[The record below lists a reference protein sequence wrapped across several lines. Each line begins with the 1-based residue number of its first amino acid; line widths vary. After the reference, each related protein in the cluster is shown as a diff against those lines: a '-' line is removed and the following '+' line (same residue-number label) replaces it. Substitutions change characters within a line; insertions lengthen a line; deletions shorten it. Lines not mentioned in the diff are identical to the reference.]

1 VFGIVSS
8 RQSNPYSLPSTLY
21 SLFYFLDMSDFLLEV
36 GTEDLPAGFI
46 SDAIRQWE
54 EMIPDS
60 LAAEAL
66 TSAVKIYATPRR
78 LSAIITNLPDRQ
90 IDRVEEIKGPPA
102 AAAYKD
108 GAPTPAAIGF
118 AKKQG
123 VDVASLELRPTDKG
137 EFIFITKTI
146 AGRDTREILTEL
158 IPQWIF
164 KLEGKR
170 LMRWANGELKFP
182 RPIRWLVALWNR
194 DILPIEIVNG
204 GDVVKSDRISQT
216 HRVLHPAPVSVGS
229 AAEYLKTL
237 ADGFVNADQNQR
249 QADIQQQIQAAATKM
264 GGVAEVYPD
273 LLAEVINLVEYP
285 TAVVGKFDDEFLALP
300 TEVITTVM
308 VTHQRYFPI
317 FTDATKQQLLPNFIT
332 ISNGDPAK
340 SEIIAA
346 GNGRVV
352 RARLADGQYFYNADL
367 AQQLADYLPKLE
379 TVTFQADLGSVK
391 LKVDRIVTNANSI
404 ATQLNLNPTQCQNIS
419 RAALLCKADLVTQMV
434 GEFPELQGIM
444 GSKYAIAN
452 GESTEVATAIVEHY
466 LPRNAEDSLP
476 QTITGQ
482 IVGIADRLDTLVC
495 IFGLGMLPTGS
506 SDPFALRRAANAIVN
521 IAWNANLGINLEQLI
536 AKVVTEFQ
544 QIRTQINPAELTQQ
558 LQDFFIQRLRN
569 LLQEDKHIDYDLVN
583 AVLGEND
590 REYTQRALTDLLDTR
605 DRAVFLQQ
613 IRDNGTLENIYATV
627 NRSSKLAAQGNLDT
641 QQLAPTQ
648 VVQTSLFQ
656 KSSEQAVYDGLIA
669 MGPQTKAAQAS
680 RNYQQLIDALALLT
694 PSIGN
699 LFDGENS
706 VMVMDDNPA
715 IKTNRL
721 NLLGLVRNHA
731 RVLADFG
738 SIVK

>member
-1 VFGIVSS
+1 
-8 RQSNPYSLPSTLY
+8 
-21 SLFYFLDMSDFLLEV
+21 MSDFLLEV
-36 GTEDLPAGFI
+36 GTEDLPAGFV

-54 EMIPDS
+54 KMIPAS
-60 LAAEAL
+60 LAAEVL
-66 TSAVKIYATPRR
+66 TNDRIQIYGTPRR
-78 LSAIITNLPDRQ
+78 LSVIVTNLPDRQ

-102 AAAYKD
+102 ATAYKD
-108 GAPTPAAIGF
+108 GQPTPAAMGF

-123 VDVASLELRPTDKG
+123 VDISSLELRPTDKG

-146 AGRDTREILTEL
+146 SGRDTREILTEL

-182 RPIRWLVALWNR
+182 RPIRWLVTLWNN

-204 GDVVKSDRISQT
+204 EDVVKSDRVSST
-216 HRVLHPAPVSVGS
+216 HRVLHPAPVSVVS
-229 AAEYLKTL
+229 AAQYLKTL
-237 ADGFVNADQNQR
+237 ADGYVNVDQNQR
-249 QADIQQQIQAAATKM
+249 KVDIQQQIQAVATKLD
-264 GGVAEVYPD
+264 GIAEIYPD
-273 LLAEVINLVEYP
+273 LLAEVVNLVEYP
-285 TAVVGKFDDEFLALP
+285 TAIVGKFDEEFLQLP
-300 TEVITTVM
+300 SEVITTVM

-317 FTDATKQQLLPNFIT
+317 FKDETKQELLPNFIT

-340 SEIIAA
+340 SDLIAA

-352 RARLADGQYFYNADL
+352 RARLADGQYFYNTDL
-367 AQQLADYLPKLE
+367 SQPLIDYLPKLD
-379 TVTFQADLGSVK
+379 TVTFQADLGSVR
-391 LKVDRIVTNANSI
+391 LKVDRIVKNANSI
-404 ATQLNLNPTQCQNIS
+404 GSQLSLSPEQCQHID

-452 GESTEVATAIVEHY
+452 GESTVVATAIFEHY
-466 LPRNAEDSLP
+466 LPRNTEDSLP
-476 QTITGQ
+476 QTLTGQ
-482 IVGIADRLDTLVC
+482 IIGIADRLDTLVC

-521 IAWNANLGINLEQLI
+521 IVWNANLGINLEQLI
-536 AKVVTEFQ
+536 DRIVTEFQ
-544 QIRTQINPAELTQQ
+544 QIRTQVNPAELTQQ

-569 LLQEDKHIDYDLVN
+569 LLQEDRHIDYDLVN

-590 REYTQRALTDLLDTR
+590 PEYTQRALTDLLDTR
-605 DRAVFLQQ
+605 DRAIFLQQ
-613 IRDNGTLENIYATV
+613 IRDNGTLAQIYPTV

-648 VVQTSLFQ
+648 VIQTSLFQ
-656 KSSEQAVYDGLIA
+656 KSSEQAVYDSLIA
-669 MGPQTKAAQAS
+669 LEPQTKAAQAS
-680 RNYQQLIDALALLT
+680 RNYQQLIDALAQLT
-694 PSIGN
+694 LAISSF
-699 LFDGENS
+699 FDGEDS
-706 VMVMDDNPA
+706 VLVMDSNLE

>member
-1 VFGIVSS
+1 
-8 RQSNPYSLPSTLY
+8 
-21 SLFYFLDMSDFLLEV
+21 MSDFLLEV

-46 SDAIRQWE
+46 GDALRQWE
-54 EMIPDS
+54 KMIPVS

-66 TSAVKIYATPRR
+66 TNDRIQIYGTPRR
-78 LSAIITNLPDRQ
+78 LSLIISNLPDRQ
-90 IDRVEEIKGPPA
+90 LDRVEEIKGPPA

-108 GAPTPAAIGF
+108 GQPTPAAVGF

-123 VDVASLELRPTDKG
+123 VDVSSLELRPTDKG

-170 LMRWANGELKFP
+170 LMRWADGDLKFP
-182 RPIRWLVALWNR
+182 RPIRWLVTLWNEN
-194 DILPIEIVNG
+194 ILPIEITNG
-204 GDVVKSDRISQT
+204 EDIVKSDRISQT
-216 HRVLHPAPVSVGS
+216 HRVLHPAPVSVVS
-229 AAEYLKTL
+229 AAGYLKTL
-237 ADGFVNADQNQR
+237 ADGFVNVDQNQR
-249 QADIQQQIQAAATKM
+249 KTDIEQQIQAAATKM

-273 LLAEVINLVEYP
+273 LLAEVIQLVEYP

-300 TEVITTVM
+300 PEVITTVM

-317 FTDATKQQLLPNFIT
+317 FTDATKQKLLPHFIT

-367 AQQLADYLPKLE
+367 AQPLADYIPKLE

-404 ATQLNLNPTQCQNIS
+404 ASQLNLNPTDCQNIA

-452 GESTEVATAIVEHY
+452 GESIKVATAIVEHY

-536 AKVVTEFQ
+536 TKIVTEFQ
-544 QIRTQINPAELTQQ
+544 PLGSPSKTGNPSEATPQIRTQINPTELTQQ

-569 LLQEDKHIDYDLVN
+569 LLQEDNQIDYDLVN

-613 IRDNGTLENIYATV
+613 IRNNGTLENIYPTV
-627 NRSSKLAAQGNLDT
+627 NRSSKLAAQGNLNT

-648 VVQTSLFQ
+648 VIQTNLFQ

-669 MGPQTKAAQAS
+669 LGPETKAAQSS

-694 PSIGN
+694 PAIGN
-699 LFDGENS
+699 LFDGEDS

>member
-1 VFGIVSS
+1 
-8 RQSNPYSLPSTLY
+8 
-21 SLFYFLDMSDFLLEV
+21 MSDFLLEV

-54 EMIPDS
+54 QMIPAS

-66 TSAVKIYATPRR
+66 TSEVKIYATPRR

-90 IDRVEEIKGPPA
+90 VDRVEEIKGPPA

-123 VDVASLELRPTDKG
+123 VDVATLELRPTDKG

-182 RPIRWLVALWNR
+182 RPIRWLVALWNQ
-194 DILPIEIVNG
+194 DILPIEIVNAE
-204 GDVVKSDRISQT
+204 DIVKSDRISQT
-216 HRVLHPAPVSVGS
+216 HRVLHPAPVSVVS
-229 AAEYLKTL
+229 ASQYLKTL
-237 ADGFVNADQNQR
+237 ADGFVNVDQNQR
-249 QADIQQQIQAAATKM
+249 KADIQQQIQSAATKM
-264 GGVAEVYPD
+264 GGVTEIYPD
-273 LLAEVINLVEYP
+273 LLAEVVNLVEYP
-285 TAVVGKFDDEFLALP
+285 TAVIGKFDDEFLALP
-300 TEVITTVM
+300 PEVITTVM

-317 FTDATKQQLLPNFIT
+317 FTDASKQQLLPNFIT

-367 AQQLADYLPKLE
+367 AQPLSDYLPKLE

-404 ATQLNLNPTQCQNIS
+404 ASQLNLNPEQSQNIA

-452 GESTEVATAIVEHY
+452 GESTAVATAIVEHY

-521 IAWNANLGINLEQLI
+521 IAWNSNLGINLEQLI
-536 AKVVTEFQ
+536 AKIVTEFQ
-544 QIRTQINPAELTQQ
+544 QIRPQINPAELTQQ

-569 LLQEDKHIDYDLVN
+569 LLQEDKQIDYDLVN

-590 REYTQRALTDLLDTR
+590 PEYNQRALTDLLDTR

-648 VVQTSLFQ
+648 VVQTSLFA

-669 MGPQTKAAQAS
+669 LEPQTKTAQAE
-680 RNYQQLIDALALLT
+680 RNYQQLIDALAQLT
-694 PSIGN
+694 PAISSF
-699 LFDGENS
+699 FDGEDS
-706 VMVMDDNPA
+706 VLVMDSNPA

>member
-1 VFGIVSS
+1 
-8 RQSNPYSLPSTLY
+8 
-21 SLFYFLDMSDFLLEV
+21 MSDFLLEV
-36 GTEDLPAGFI
+36 GTEDLPAGFV

-54 EMIPDS
+54 KMIPAS
-60 LAAEAL
+60 LTAEAL
-66 TSAVKIYATPRR
+66 TNDRVQIYGTPRR
-78 LSAIITNLPDRQ
+78 LSVIVTNLPDRQ

-108 GAPTPAAIGF
+108 GQPTPAAMGF

-123 VDVASLELRPTDKG
+123 VDISSLELRPTDKG

-158 IPQWIF
+158 IPPWIF

-170 LMRWANGELKFP
+170 LMRWANGDLKFP
-182 RPIRWLVALWNR
+182 RPIRWLVTLWNN

-204 GDVVKSDRISQT
+204 EDVVKSDRVSYT
-216 HRVLHPAPVSVGS
+216 HRVLHPEPVSVVS
-229 AAEYLKTL
+229 AAQYLKTL
-237 ADGFVNADQNQR
+237 ADGYVNVDQNQR
-249 QADIQQQIQAAATKM
+249 KVDIQQQIQAVATKM
-264 GGVAEVYPD
+264 DGIAEIYPD
-273 LLAEVINLVEYP
+273 LLAEVVNLVEYP
-285 TAVVGKFDDEFLALP
+285 TAIVGKFDGEFLQLP
-300 TEVITTVM
+300 PEVITTVM

-317 FTDATKQQLLPNFIT
+317 FKDETKQELLPNFIT

-340 SEIIAA
+340 SDIIAA

-367 AQQLADYLPKLE
+367 SQLLVDYLPKLD
-379 TVTFQADLGSVK
+379 TVTFQADLGSVR
-391 LKVDRIVTNANSI
+391 LKIDRIVRNASSI
-404 ATQLNLNPTQCQNIS
+404 GSQLNLSPEQCQHID

-452 GESTEVATAIVEHY
+452 GESTEVATAIFEHY

-476 QTITGQ
+476 QILTGQ

-521 IAWNANLGINLEQLI
+521 IVWNANLGINLEQLI
-536 AKVVTEFQ
+536 DRIVTEFQ
-544 QIRTQINPAELTQQ
+544 QICTQVNPAELTQQ

-569 LLQEDKHIDYDLVN
+569 LLQEDRNIDYDLVN

-590 REYTQRALTDLLDTR
+590 PEYTQRALTDLLDTR

-613 IRDNGTLENIYATV
+613 IRDNGTLAHIYPTV

-669 MGPQTKAAQAS
+669 LEPQTKAAQTS
-680 RNYQQLIDALALLT
+680 RNYQQLIDALAQLT
-694 PSIGN
+694 PAISSF
-699 LFDGENS
+699 FDGEDS
-706 VMVMDDNPA
+706 VLVMDSNPE
-715 IKTNRL
+715 IKANRL

>member
-1 VFGIVSS
+1 
-8 RQSNPYSLPSTLY
+8 
-21 SLFYFLDMSDFLLEV
+21 MSDFLLEV

-54 EMIPDS
+54 QMIPAS

-90 IDRVEEIKGPPA
+90 VDRVEEIKGPPA

-108 GAPTPAAIGF
+108 GQPTPAAIGF

-123 VDVASLELRPTDKG
+123 VDVSSLELRPTDKG

-182 RPIRWLVALWNR
+182 RPIRWLVALWNE
-194 DILPIEIVNG
+194 DILPIEIVNAE
-204 GDVVKSDRISQT
+204 DIVKSDRISQT
-216 HRVLHPAPVSVGS
+216 HRILHPAPVSVGS
-229 AAEYLKTL
+229 AAQYLKTL
-237 ADGFVNADQNQR
+237 ADGFVNVDQNQR
-249 QADIQQQIQAAATKM
+249 KADIQQQIQAAATKM

-273 LLAEVINLVEYP
+273 LLAEVVNLVEYP
-285 TAVVGKFDDEFLALP
+285 TAVIGKFDDEFLQLP

-317 FTDATKQQLLPNFIT
+317 FTDASKQKLLPHFIT

-367 AQQLADYLPKLE
+367 AQPLADYLPKLE

-404 ATQLNLNPTQCQNIS
+404 AAQLNLNPEQSQNIA

-476 QTITGQ
+476 QTLTGQ

-506 SDPFALRRAANAIVN
+506 SDPFALRRAANAIIN
-521 IAWNANLGINLEQLI
+521 IAWNANLGINIEQLI
-536 AKVVTEFQ
+536 AKIVTEFQ
-544 QIRTQINPAELTQQ
+544 QIRPQINPAELTQQ

-569 LLQEDKHIDYDLVN
+569 LLQEDRHIDYDLVN

-590 REYTQRALTDLLDTR
+590 PEYTQRALTDLLDTR

-648 VVQTSLFQ
+648 VIQTTLFQ

-669 MGPQTKAAQAS
+669 LEPQTKAAQAS

-694 PSIGN
+694 PAIGN

>member
-1 VFGIVSS
+1 MA
-8 RQSNPYSLPSTLY
+8 N
-21 SLFYFLDMSDFLLEV
+21 FLLEV
-36 GTEDLPAGFI
+36 GTEDLPAGFV
-46 SDAIRQWE
+46 SDAIRQWKA
-54 EMIPDS
+54 MIPAS
-60 LAAEAL
+60 LAAEVL
-66 TSAVKIYATPRR
+66 THDGVEVYATPRR
-78 LSAIITNLPDRQ
+78 LAVVITNLPERQ
-90 IDRVEEIKGPPA
+90 IDREEEIKGPPA

-108 GAPTPAAIGF
+108 GQPTPAALGF

-123 VDVASLELRPTDKG
+123 VDVASLALRPTDKG
-137 EFIFITKTI
+137 EFIFINKTI
-146 AGRDTREILTEL
+146 AGRDTKAILTEL

-170 LMRWANGELKFP
+170 LMRWANGDLKFP
-182 RPIRWLVALWNR
+182 RPIRWTIALW
-194 DILPIEIVNG
+194 DDQILPFEIINDG
-204 GDVVKSDRISQT
+204 EVVKSDRLSRT
-216 HRVLHPAPVSVGS
+216 HRVLHPAPVSVSS

-237 ADGFVNADQNQR
+237 ASGFVNVDQDHR
-249 QADIQQQIQAAATKM
+249 KADIQQQIQAAASQM
-264 GGVAEVYPD
+264 GGVTEIYPD
-273 LLAEVINLVEYP
+273 LLDEVTYLVEYP
-285 TAVVGKFDDEFLALP
+285 TAIVCKFDEEFLNLP

-317 FTDATKQQLLPNFIT
+317 FKDDRKQELLPHFIT

-340 SEIIAA
+340 AAIIAA
-346 GNGRVV
+346 GNARVV
-352 RARLADGQYFYNADL
+352 RARLADGQYFYQADL
-367 AQQLADYLPKLE
+367 VKPLVDYLPRLE
-379 TVTFQADLGSVK
+379 MVTFQADLGSVK

-404 ATQLNLNPTQCQNIS
+404 ASQLNLSSIESTHVA

-466 LPRNAEDSLP
+466 LPRNAEDNLP
-476 QTITGQ
+476 QTLTGQ

-536 AKVVTEFQ
+536 VKIVTEFQ
-544 QIRTQINPAELTQQ
+544 LIRPQINPVELTQQ

-569 LLQEDKHIDYDLVN
+569 LLQEDRHIDYDLVN
-583 AVLGEND
+583 AILGEND
-590 REYTQRALTDLLDTR
+590 PEYTQRALTDLLDTR

-669 MGPQTKAAQAS
+669 LEPQTKAAQAS

-694 PSIGN
+694 PAIGN
-699 LFDGENS
+699 LFDGEDS

>member
-1 VFGIVSS
+1 
-8 RQSNPYSLPSTLY
+8 
-21 SLFYFLDMSDFLLEV
+21 MSDFLLEV
-36 GTEDLPAGFI
+36 GTEDLPAGFV

-54 EMIPDS
+54 KMIPAS

-66 TSAVKIYATPRR
+66 TNDRVQIYGTPRR
-78 LSAIITNLPDRQ
+78 LSVIVTNLPDRQ

-108 GAPTPAAIGF
+108 GQPTPAAMGF

-123 VDVASLELRPTDKG
+123 VDISSLELRPTDKG

-182 RPIRWLVALWNR
+182 RPIRWLVTLWND

-204 GDVVKSDRISQT
+204 EDVVKSDRVSYT
-216 HRVLHPAPVSVGS
+216 HRVLHPEPVSVVS
-229 AAEYLKTL
+229 AAQYLKTL
-237 ADGFVNADQNQR
+237 ADGYVNVDQNQR
-249 QADIQQQIQAAATKM
+249 KVDIQQQIQAVAMKM
-264 GGVAEVYPD
+264 GGIAEIYPD
-273 LLAEVINLVEYP
+273 LLAEVVNLVEYP
-285 TAVVGKFDDEFLALP
+285 TAIVGKFDEEFLQLP
-300 TEVITTVM
+300 PEVITTVM

-317 FTDATKQQLLPNFIT
+317 FKDETKQELLPNFIT

-340 SEIIAA
+340 SDIIAA

-367 AQQLADYLPKLE
+367 SQLLVDYLPKLD
-379 TVTFQADLGSVK
+379 TVTFQADLGSVR
-391 LKVDRIVTNANSI
+391 LKVDRIVKNANSI
-404 ATQLNLNPTQCQNIS
+404 GSQLNLSPEQCQHID

-452 GESTEVATAIVEHY
+452 GESTEVATAIFEHY

-476 QTITGQ
+476 QTLTGQ

-521 IAWNANLGINLEQLI
+521 IVWNANLGINLERLI
-536 AKVVTEFQ
+536 NRIVTEFQ
-544 QIRTQINPAELTQQ
+544 QIRTQVNPAELTQQ

-569 LLQEDKHIDYDLVN
+569 LLQEDRNIDYDLVN

-590 REYTQRALTDLLDTR
+590 PEYTQRALTDLLDTR
-605 DRAVFLQQ
+605 DRAIFLQQ
-613 IRDNGTLENIYATV
+613 IRDNGTLAQIYPTV
-627 NRSSKLAAQGNLDT
+627 NRSSKLAAQGKLDT

-669 MGPQTKAAQAS
+669 LEPQTKAAQAS
-680 RNYQQLIDALALLT
+680 RNYQQLIDALAQLT
-694 PSIGN
+694 PAISSF
-699 LFDGENS
+699 FDGEDS
-706 VMVMDDNPA
+706 VLVMDSNPE

>member
-1 VFGIVSS
+1 
-8 RQSNPYSLPSTLY
+8 
-21 SLFYFLDMSDFLLEV
+21 MSDFLLEV
-36 GTEDLPAGFI
+36 GTEDLPAGFA

-54 EMIPDS
+54 QMIPAS

-123 VDVASLELRPTDKG
+123 VDVSSLELRPTDKG

-182 RPIRWLVALWNR
+182 RPIRWLVALWNQ
-194 DILPIEIVNG
+194 DILPIEMIDG
-204 GDVVKSDRISQT
+204 EDVVTSDRISYT
-216 HRVLHPAPVSVGS
+216 HRVLHPEPVSVGS
-229 AAEYLKTL
+229 AAQYLKTL
-237 ADGFVNADQNQR
+237 ADGFVNVDQNQR
-249 QADIQQQIQAAATKM
+249 KADIEQQIQAAATKM

-273 LLAEVINLVEYP
+273 LLAEVIQLVEYP
-285 TAVVGKFDDEFLALP
+285 TAVVGKFDDEFLKLP

-317 FTDATKQQLLPNFIT
+317 FTDATKQKLLPHFIT

-340 SEIIAA
+340 FEIIAA

-367 AQQLADYLPKLE
+367 TQPLADYLPKLE

-391 LKVDRIVTNANSI
+391 LKVERIVTNANSI
-404 ATQLNLNPTQCQNIS
+404 ATQLKLTSAQCQNIS

-452 GESTEVATAIVEHY
+452 GESIEVATAIVEHY
-466 LPRNAEDSLP
+466 QPRNAEDSLP
-476 QTITGQ
+476 QTLTGQ

-521 IAWNANLGINLEQLI
+521 IVWNANLGINLEQLI
-536 AKVVTEFQ
+536 TKIVTEFQ
-544 QIRTQINPAELTQQ
+544 HIRTQINPAELTQQ

-569 LLQEDKHIDYDLVN
+569 LLQEDKQIDYDLIN

-590 REYTQRALTDLLDTR
+590 PEYTQRALTDLLDTR
-605 DRAVFLQQ
+605 DRALFLQQ

-641 QQLAPTQ
+641 QQLASTQ

-669 MGPQTKAAQAS
+669 LEPQTKAAQAS

-694 PSIGN
+694 PAIGN

>member
-1 VFGIVSS
+1 
-8 RQSNPYSLPSTLY
+8 
-21 SLFYFLDMSDFLLEV
+21 MSDFLLEV

-54 EMIPDS
+54 KMIPAS

-66 TSAVKIYATPRR
+66 TNDRVQIYGTPRR
-78 LSAIITNLPDRQ
+78 LSVIVTNLPDRQ

-108 GAPTPAAIGF
+108 GQPTPAAMGF

-123 VDVASLELRPTDKG
+123 VEISSLELRPTDKG

-170 LMRWANGELKFP
+170 LMRWANGDLKFP
-182 RPIRWLVALWNR
+182 RPIRWLVTLWNN

-204 GDVVKSDRISQT
+204 EDVVKSDRVSCT
-216 HRVLHPAPVSVGS
+216 HRVLHPAPVSVVS
-229 AAEYLKTL
+229 AAQYLKTL
-237 ADGFVNADQNQR
+237 ADGYVNVDQNQR
-249 QADIQQQIQAAATKM
+249 TVDIQQQIQAVATKM

-273 LLAEVINLVEYP
+273 LLAEVVNLVEYP
-285 TAVVGKFDDEFLALP
+285 TAIVGKFDEEFLQLP
-300 TEVITTVM
+300 PEVITTVM

-317 FTDATKQQLLPNFIT
+317 FKDETKQELLPNFIT

-340 SEIIAA
+340 SDIIAA

-367 AQQLADYLPKLE
+367 SQLLVDYLPKLD
-379 TVTFQADLGSVK
+379 TVTFQADLGSVR
-391 LKVDRIVTNANSI
+391 LKVDRIVKNANSI
-404 ATQLNLNPTQCQNIS
+404 GSQLSLSPEQCQDID

-452 GESTEVATAIVEHY
+452 GESASVATALFEHY
-466 LPRNAEDSLP
+466 LPRNAEDVLP
-476 QTITGQ
+476 QTLTGQ

-506 SDPFALRRAANAIVN
+506 SDPFALRRAANAVVN
-521 IAWNANLGINLEQLI
+521 IVWNANLSINLERLI
-536 AKVVTEFQ
+536 DRIVTEFQ
-544 QIRTQINPAELTQQ
+544 QIRTQVNPAELTQQ

-569 LLQEDKHIDYDLVN
+569 LLQEDRHIDYDLVN

-590 REYTQRALTDLLDTR
+590 PEYTVRALTDLLDTR
-605 DRAVFLQQ
+605 DRAIFLQQ
-613 IRDNGTLENIYATV
+613 IRDNGTLEQIYPTV

-648 VVQTSLFQ
+648 VVQTTLFQ

-669 MGPQTKAAQAS
+669 LEPQTKAAQVS
-680 RNYQQLIDALALLT
+680 RNYQQLIDALSQLT
-694 PSIGN
+694 PAISSF
-699 LFDGENS
+699 FDGEDS
-706 VMVMDDNPA
+706 VLVMDSNPE

>member
-1 VFGIVSS
+1 
-8 RQSNPYSLPSTLY
+8 
-21 SLFYFLDMSDFLLEV
+21 MSDFLLEV
-36 GTEDLPAGFI
+36 GTEDLPAGFV

-54 EMIPDS
+54 KMIPAS

-66 TSAVKIYATPRR
+66 TNDRVQIYGTPRR
-78 LSAIITNLPDRQ
+78 LSVIVTNLPDRQ

-108 GAPTPAAIGF
+108 GQPTPAAIGF

-123 VDVASLELRPTDKG
+123 VDISSLELRPTDKG

-170 LMRWANGELKFP
+170 LMRWANGDLKFP
-182 RPIRWLVALWNR
+182 RPIRWLVTLWNN

-204 GDVVKSDRISQT
+204 EDVVKSDRVSYT
-216 HRVLHPAPVSVGS
+216 HRVLHPEPVSVVS
-229 AAEYLKTL
+229 AAQYLKTL
-237 ADGFVNADQNQR
+237 ADGYVKVDQNQR
-249 QADIQQQIQAAATKM
+249 KVDIQQQIQAVATKM
-264 GGVAEVYPD
+264 DGIAEIYPD
-273 LLAEVINLVEYP
+273 LLAEVVNLVEYP
-285 TAVVGKFDDEFLALP
+285 TAIVGKFDEEFLQLP
-300 TEVITTVM
+300 PEVITTVM

-317 FTDATKQQLLPNFIT
+317 FKDETKQELLPNFIT

-340 SEIIAA
+340 SDLIAA

-367 AQQLADYLPKLE
+367 SQLLVDYLPKLD
-379 TVTFQADLGSVK
+379 TVTFQADLGSVR
-391 LKVDRIVTNANSI
+391 LKVDRIVKNANSI
-404 ATQLNLNPTQCQNIS
+404 GSQLNLSPEQCQQID

-452 GESTEVATAIVEHY
+452 GESTEVATAIFEHY

-476 QTITGQ
+476 QTLTGQ

-521 IAWNANLGINLEQLI
+521 IVWNANLGINLERLI
-536 AKVVTEFQ
+536 EHVVTEFQ
-544 QIRTQINPAELTQQ
+544 QIRTQVSPAELTQQ

-569 LLQEDKHIDYDLVN
+569 LLQEDRHIDYDLVN

-590 REYTQRALTDLLDTR
+590 PEYTQRALTDLLDTR

-613 IRDNGTLENIYATV
+613 IRDNGTLAQIYPTV
-627 NRSSKLAAQGNLDT
+627 NRSSKLAAQGNLNT

-669 MGPQTKAAQAS
+669 LEPQTKAAQAS
-680 RNYQQLIDALALLT
+680 RNYQQLIDALAQLT
-694 PSIGN
+694 PAISSF
-699 LFDGENS
+699 FDGEDS
-706 VMVMDDNPA
+706 VLVMDSNPE

-721 NLLGLVRNHA
+721 NLLGLIRNHV

>member
-1 VFGIVSS
+1 
-8 RQSNPYSLPSTLY
+8 
-21 SLFYFLDMSDFLLEV
+21 MSDFLLEV
-36 GTEDLPAGFI
+36 GTEDLPAGFV

-54 EMIPDS
+54 KMIPAS

-66 TSAVKIYATPRR
+66 TNDRVQIYGTPRR
-78 LSAIITNLPDRQ
+78 LSVIVTNLPDRQ

-108 GAPTPAAIGF
+108 GQPTPAAIGF

-123 VDVASLELRPTDKG
+123 VDISSLELRPTDKG

-170 LMRWANGELKFP
+170 LMRWANGDLKFP
-182 RPIRWLVALWNR
+182 RPIRWLVTLWNN

-204 GDVVKSDRISQT
+204 EDVVKSDRVSYT
-216 HRVLHPAPVSVGS
+216 HRVLHPEPVSVVS
-229 AAEYLKTL
+229 AAQYLKTL
-237 ADGFVNADQNQR
+237 ADGYVNVDQNQR
-249 QADIQQQIQAAATKM
+249 KVDIQQQIQAVATKM
-264 GGVAEVYPD
+264 DGIAEIYPD
-273 LLAEVINLVEYP
+273 LLAEVVNLVEYP
-285 TAVVGKFDDEFLALP
+285 TAIVGKFDEEFLQLP
-300 TEVITTVM
+300 PEVITTVM

-317 FTDATKQQLLPNFIT
+317 FKDETKQELLPNFIT

-340 SEIIAA
+340 SDLIAA

-367 AQQLADYLPKLE
+367 SQLLVDYLPKLD
-379 TVTFQADLGSVK
+379 TVTFQADLGSVR
-391 LKVDRIVTNANSI
+391 LKVDRIVKNANSI
-404 ATQLNLNPTQCQNIS
+404 GSQLNLSPEQCQQID

-452 GESTEVATAIVEHY
+452 GESTEVATAIFEHY

-476 QTITGQ
+476 QTLTGQ

-521 IAWNANLGINLEQLI
+521 IVWNANLGINLERLI
-536 AKVVTEFQ
+536 ERVVTEFQ
-544 QIRTQINPAELTQQ
+544 QIRTQVNPAELTQQ
-558 LQDFFIQRLRN
+558 LQNLFIQRLRN
-569 LLQEDKHIDYDLVN
+569 LLQEDRRIDYDLVN

-590 REYTQRALTDLLDTR
+590 PEYTQRALTDLLDTR

-613 IRDNGTLENIYATV
+613 IRDNGTLAQIYPTV
-627 NRSSKLAAQGNLDT
+627 NRSSKLAAQGTLDT

-669 MGPQTKAAQAS
+669 LEPQTKAAQAS
-680 RNYQQLIDALALLT
+680 RNYQQLIDAIAQLT
-694 PSIGN
+694 PAISSF
-699 LFDGENS
+699 FDGEDS
-706 VMVMDDNPA
+706 VLVMDSNPE

>member
-1 VFGIVSS
+1 
-8 RQSNPYSLPSTLY
+8 
-21 SLFYFLDMSDFLLEV
+21 MSDFLLEV
-36 GTEDLPAGFI
+36 GTEDLPAGFV

-54 EMIPDS
+54 QMIPTS

-66 TSAVKIYATPRR
+66 TSTVKIYGTPRR

-108 GAPTPAAIGF
+108 GVPTPAAIGF

-182 RPIRWLVALWNR
+182 RPIRWLVALWNE
-194 DILPIEIVNG
+194 DILPIEMIN
-204 GDVVKSDRISQT
+204 DKDIVKSDRISYT
-216 HRVLHPAPVSVGS
+216 HRVLHPEPVSVVS
-229 AAEYLKTL
+229 AAQYLKTL
-237 ADGFVNADQNQR
+237 ADGFVNVDQNQR
-249 QADIQQQIQAAATKM
+249 KADIQQQIQAAATKM

-273 LLAEVINLVEYP
+273 LLAEVIQLVEYP
-285 TAVVGKFDDEFLALP
+285 TAVVGKFDDEFLKLP

-317 FTDATKQQLLPNFIT
+317 FTDTSKQKLLPNFIT

-367 AQQLADYLPKLE
+367 AQPLADYLPKLE

-404 ATQLNLNPTQCQNIS
+404 AAQLKLTPAQCQNIS

-476 QTITGQ
+476 KTLTGQ

-536 AKVVTEFQ
+536 TKIVTEFE

-648 VVQTSLFQ
+648 VVQTTLFQ

-669 MGPQTKAAQAS
+669 LEPQTKAAQAS

-706 VMVMDDNPA
+706 VMVMDDNPD

>member
-1 VFGIVSS
+1 
-8 RQSNPYSLPSTLY
+8 
-21 SLFYFLDMSDFLLEV
+21 MSDFLLEV
-36 GTEDLPAGFI
+36 GTEDLPAGFV

-54 EMIPDS
+54 KMIPAS

-66 TSAVKIYATPRR
+66 TNDRVQIYGTPRR
-78 LSAIITNLPDRQ
+78 LSVIVTNLPDRQ

-108 GAPTPAAIGF
+108 GQPTPAAMGF

-123 VDVASLELRPTDKG
+123 VDISSLELRPTDKG

-170 LMRWANGELKFP
+170 LMRWANGDLKFP
-182 RPIRWLVALWNR
+182 RPIRWLVTLWNN

-204 GDVVKSDRISQT
+204 EDVVKSDRVSYT
-216 HRVLHPAPVSVGS
+216 HRVLHPEPVSVVS
-229 AAEYLKTL
+229 AAQYLKTL
-237 ADGFVNADQNQR
+237 ADGYVNVDQNQR
-249 QADIQQQIQAAATKM
+249 KVDIQQQIQAVATKM
-264 GGVAEVYPD
+264 DGIAEIYPD
-273 LLAEVINLVEYP
+273 LLAEVVNLVEYP
-285 TAVVGKFDDEFLALP
+285 TAIVGKFDEEFLQLP
-300 TEVITTVM
+300 PEVITTVM

-317 FTDATKQQLLPNFIT
+317 FKDETKQELLPNFIT

-340 SEIIAA
+340 SDLIAA

-367 AQQLADYLPKLE
+367 SQLLVDYLPKLD
-379 TVTFQADLGSVK
+379 TVTFQADLGSVR
-391 LKVDRIVTNANSI
+391 LKVDRIVKNANSI
-404 ATQLNLNPTQCQNIS
+404 GSQLNLSPEQCQQID

-452 GESTEVATAIVEHY
+452 GESTEVATAIFEHY

-476 QTITGQ
+476 QTLTGQ

-521 IAWNANLGINLEQLI
+521 IVWNANLGINLERLI
-536 AKVVTEFQ
+536 ERVVTEFQ
-544 QIRTQINPAELTQQ
+544 QIRTQVNPAELTQQ

-569 LLQEDKHIDYDLVN
+569 LLQEDRHIDYDLVN

-590 REYTQRALTDLLDTR
+590 PEYTQRALTDLLDTR

-613 IRDNGTLENIYATV
+613 IRDNGTLAQIYPTV

-669 MGPQTKAAQAS
+669 LEPQTKSAQAS
-680 RNYQQLIDALALLT
+680 RNYQQLIDALAQLT
-694 PSIGN
+694 PAISSF
-699 LFDGENS
+699 FDGEDS
-706 VMVMDDNPA
+706 VLVMDSNPE

>member
-1 VFGIVSS
+1 M
-8 RQSNPYSLPSTLY
+8 SN
-21 SLFYFLDMSDFLLEV
+21 FLLEV
-36 GTEDLPAGFI
+36 GTEDLPAGFV
-46 SDAIRQWE
+46 SDAIRQWQA
-54 EMIPDS
+54 MIPAS
-60 LAAEAL
+60 LTAAAL
-66 TSAVKIYATPRR
+66 TNDGVEIYATPRR
-78 LSAIITNLPDRQ
+78 LVAMITNLPDRQ

-102 AAAYKD
+102 ATAYKD
-108 GAPTPAAIGF
+108 GQPTPAAIGF

-123 VDVASLELRPTDKG
+123 VEVSALELRPTDKG

-164 KLEGKR
+164 KLDGKR

-182 RPIRWLVALWNR
+182 RPIRWLVALWNE

-204 GDVVKSDRISQT
+204 EDVVTSDRISHT
-216 HRVLHPAPVSVGS
+216 HRVLHPEPVSVVS

-237 ADGFVNADQNQR
+237 ADGFVTVDQNQR
-249 QADIQQQIQAAATKM
+249 KTDIQQQIQAAM
-264 GGVAEVYPD
+264 RQIGGVIEFLPD
-273 LLAEVINLVEYP
+273 LLEEVVHLVEYP
-285 TAVVGKFDDEFLALP
+285 TAVVGKFDDEFLNLP
-300 TEVITTVM
+300 VEVITTVM

-317 FTDATKQQLLPNFIT
+317 FTDTRKQQLLPHFIT

-340 SEIIAA
+340 SDIIAA

-367 AQQLADYLPKLE
+367 AQPLADYIPKLE

-404 ATQLNLNPTQCQNIS
+404 ASQLNLNPEQSQYIA

-452 GESTEVATAIVEHY
+452 GESPEVAIAIFEHY
-466 LPRNAEDSLP
+466 LPRNSEDSLP
-476 QTITGQ
+476 QFLTGQ

-495 IFGLGMLPTGS
+495 IFGLDMLPTGS

-536 AKVVTEFQ
+536 AKIVTEFQ

-590 REYTQRALTDLLDTR
+590 REYTQRALIDLLDTR

-656 KSSEQAVYDGLIA
+656 KPSEQAVYDGLIA
-669 MGPQTKAAQAS
+669 LEPQTKAAQSS
-680 RNYQQLIDALALLT
+680 RNYQQLIDALGQLT
-694 PSIGN
+694 PAISSF
-699 LFDGENS
+699 FDGENS
-706 VMVMDDNPA
+706 VLVMDSNPE
-715 IKTNRL
+715 IKANRL

>member
-1 VFGIVSS
+1 
-8 RQSNPYSLPSTLY
+8 
-21 SLFYFLDMSDFLLEV
+21 MSDFLLEV
-36 GTEDLPAGFI
+36 GTEDLPAGFV

-54 EMIPDS
+54 KMIPAS
-60 LAAEAL
+60 LTAEAL
-66 TSAVKIYATPRR
+66 TNDRVQIYGTPRR
-78 LSAIITNLPDRQ
+78 LSVIVTNLPDRQ

-108 GAPTPAAIGF
+108 GQPTPAAMGF

-123 VDVASLELRPTDKG
+123 VDISSLELRPTDKG

-182 RPIRWLVALWNR
+182 RPIRWLVTLWNN

-204 GDVVKSDRISQT
+204 EDVVKSDRVSYT
-216 HRVLHPAPVSVGS
+216 HRVLHPEPVSVVS
-229 AAEYLKTL
+229 AAQYLKTL
-237 ADGFVNADQNQR
+237 ADGYVNVDQNQR
-249 QADIQQQIQAAATKM
+249 KVDIQQQIQAVATKID
-264 GGVAEVYPD
+264 GIAEIYPD
-273 LLAEVINLVEYP
+273 LLAEVVNLVEYP
-285 TAVVGKFDDEFLALP
+285 TAIVGKFDEEFLQLP
-300 TEVITTVM
+300 PEVITTVM

-317 FTDATKQQLLPNFIT
+317 FKDETKQELLPNFIT

-340 SEIIAA
+340 SDIIAA

-367 AQQLADYLPKLE
+367 SQLLVDYLPKLD
-379 TVTFQADLGSVK
+379 TVTFQADLGSVR
-391 LKVDRIVTNANSI
+391 LKIDRIVRNASSI
-404 ATQLNLNPTQCQNIS
+404 GSQLNLSPEQCQHID

-452 GESTEVATAIVEHY
+452 GESTEVATAIFEHY
-466 LPRNAEDSLP
+466 LPRNAEDGLP
-476 QTITGQ
+476 QTLTGQ

-521 IAWNANLGINLEQLI
+521 IVWNANLGINLERLI
-536 AKVVTEFQ
+536 EHVVTEFQ
-544 QIRTQINPAELTQQ
+544 QIRTQVNPAELTQQ

-569 LLQEDKHIDYDLVN
+569 LLQEDHHIDYDLVN
-583 AVLGEND
+583 AVLGEHD
-590 REYTQRALTDLLDTR
+590 PEYTQRALTDLLDTC

-613 IRDNGTLENIYATV
+613 IRDNGTLAQIYPTV

-641 QQLAPTQ
+641 QQLVPTQ

-669 MGPQTKAAQAS
+669 LEPQTKAAQAS
-680 RNYQQLIDALALLT
+680 RNYQQLIDAMAQLT
-694 PSIGN
+694 PAISSF
-699 LFDGENS
+699 FDGEDS
-706 VMVMDDNPA
+706 VLVMDSNPE

>member
-1 VFGIVSS
+1 
-8 RQSNPYSLPSTLY
+8 
-21 SLFYFLDMSDFLLEV
+21 MSDFLLEV
-36 GTEDLPAGFI
+36 GTEDLPAGFV

-54 EMIPDS
+54 KMIPAS
-60 LAAEAL
+60 LTAEAL
-66 TSAVKIYATPRR
+66 TNDRVQIYGTPRR
-78 LSAIITNLPDRQ
+78 LSVIVTNLPDRQ

-108 GAPTPAAIGF
+108 GQPTPAAMGF

-123 VDVASLELRPTDKG
+123 VDISSLELRPTDKG

-158 IPQWIF
+158 IPPWIF

-182 RPIRWLVALWNR
+182 RPIRWLVTLWNN

-204 GDVVKSDRISQT
+204 EDVVKSDRVSYT
-216 HRVLHPAPVSVGS
+216 HRVLHPEPVSVVS
-229 AAEYLKTL
+229 AAQYLKTL
-237 ADGFVNADQNQR
+237 ADGYVNVDQNQR
-249 QADIQQQIQAAATKM
+249 KVDIQQQIQAVATKM
-264 GGVAEVYPD
+264 DGIAEIYPD
-273 LLAEVINLVEYP
+273 LLAEVVNLVEYP
-285 TAVVGKFDDEFLALP
+285 TAIVGKFDEEFLQLP
-300 TEVITTVM
+300 PEVITTVM

-317 FTDATKQQLLPNFIT
+317 FKDETKQELLPNFIT

-340 SEIIAA
+340 SDIIAA

-367 AQQLADYLPKLE
+367 SQLLVDYLPKLN
-379 TVTFQADLGSVK
+379 TVTFQADLGSVR
-391 LKVDRIVTNANSI
+391 LKVDRIVRNASSI
-404 ATQLNLNPTQCQNIS
+404 GSQLNLSPEQCQHID

-452 GESTEVATAIVEHY
+452 GESTEVATAIFEHY
-466 LPRNAEDSLP
+466 LPRNAEDGLP
-476 QTITGQ
+476 QTLTGQ

-521 IAWNANLGINLEQLI
+521 IVWNANLGINLERLI
-536 AKVVTEFQ
+536 DRIVTEFS
-544 QIRTQINPAELTQQ
+544 QIRTKVNPAELTQQ

-569 LLQEDKHIDYDLVN
+569 LLQEDRNIDYDLVN

-590 REYTQRALTDLLDTR
+590 PEYTQRALTDLLDTR

-613 IRDNGTLENIYATV
+613 IRDNGTLAQIYPTV
-627 NRSSKLAAQGNLDT
+627 NRSSKLAAQGKLDT

-669 MGPQTKAAQAS
+669 LEPQTKAAQAS
-680 RNYQQLIDALALLT
+680 RNYQQLIDALAQLT
-694 PSIGN
+694 PAISSF
-699 LFDGENS
+699 FDGEDS
-706 VMVMDDNPA
+706 VLVMDSNPE
-715 IKTNRL
+715 IKSNRL

>member
-1 VFGIVSS
+1 
-8 RQSNPYSLPSTLY
+8 
-21 SLFYFLDMSDFLLEV
+21 MSDFLLEV
-36 GTEDLPAGFI
+36 GTEDLPAGFM
-46 SDAIRQWE
+46 SEAIRQWE
-54 EMIPDS
+54 AMIPSS
-60 LAAEAL
+60 LVAEAL
-66 TSAVKIYATPRR
+66 ASDPVQIYATPRR

-90 IDRVEEIKGPPA
+90 LDRTEEIKGPPA

-108 GAPTPAAIGF
+108 GQPTPAAVGF

-182 RPIRWLVALWNR
+182 RPIRWLVTLWND

-204 GDVVKSDRISQT
+204 EDVVTSDRISQT
-216 HRVLHPAPVSVGS
+216 HRVLHPAPVSVVS
-229 AAEYLKTL
+229 AAQYLKTL

-249 QADIQQQIQAAATKM
+249 KVDIQQQIQTAATQM

-285 TAVVGKFDDEFLALP
+285 TAVVGKFDDEFLQLP
-300 TEVITTVM
+300 PEVITTVM

-317 FTDATKQQLLPNFIT
+317 FTDASKQNLLPHFIT

-340 SEIIAA
+340 SAIIAA

-367 AQQLADYLPKLE
+367 AQPLADYIPKLE

-404 ATQLNLNPTQCQNIS
+404 ATQLNLSPSDCQNIS
-419 RAALLCKADLVTQMV
+419 RAALLSKADLVTQMV

-452 GESTEVATAIVEHY
+452 GEPTAVATAIFEHY
-466 LPRNAEDSLP
+466 LPRNAEDNLP
-476 QTITGQ
+476 QTLTGQ
-482 IVGIADRLDTLVC
+482 VVGIADRLDTLVC

-506 SDPFALRRAANAIVN
+506 SDPFALRRAANATINVV
-521 IAWNANLGINLEQLI
+521 WNANLGINLQLLI
-536 AKVVTEFQ
+536 DRIVTNFS
-544 QIRTQINPAELTQQ
+544 QIRTQVNISELTQQ

-605 DRAVFLQQ
+605 ERALFLQQ
-613 IRDNGTLENIYATV
+613 IRDNGILENIYATV

-641 QQLAPTQ
+641 QQLSPTQ
-648 VVQTSLFQ
+648 VIQTNLFQ
-656 KSSEQAVYDGLIA
+656 KPSEQAVYDGLIA
-669 MGPQTKAAQAS
+669 LEPQTKAAQAS
-680 RNYQQLIDALALLT
+680 RNYQQLIDALGQLT
-694 PSIGN
+694 PSISSF
-699 LFDGENS
+699 FDGEDS
-706 VMVMDDNPA
+706 VLVMDSNPE

>member
-1 VFGIVSS
+1 
-8 RQSNPYSLPSTLY
+8 
-21 SLFYFLDMSDFLLEV
+21 MSDFLLEV

-54 EMIPDS
+54 QMIPAS

-108 GAPTPAAIGF
+108 GQPTPAAIGF

-182 RPIRWLVALWNR
+182 RPIRWLVALWNQ

-204 GDVVKSDRISQT
+204 EDVVTSDRISQT
-216 HRVLHPAPVSVGS
+216 HRVLHPDPVSVGS
-229 AAEYLKTL
+229 AAGYLKTL

-249 QADIQQQIQAAATKM
+249 KADIQQQIQSAVTKM

-317 FTDATKQQLLPNFIT
+317 FTDATKQQLLPHFIT

-346 GNGRVV
+346 GNSRVV

-367 AQQLADYLPKLE
+367 AQPLADYLPKLE

-404 ATQLNLNPTQCQNIS
+404 AAQLKLTPAQCQNIS

-452 GESTEVATAIVEHY
+452 GETPEVATAIVEHY

-476 QTITGQ
+476 KTLTGQ

-536 AKVVTEFQ
+536 AKIVTEFQ

-590 REYTQRALTDLLDTR
+590 PEYTQRALTDLLDTR

-648 VVQTSLFQ
+648 VVQTNLFQ

-669 MGPQTKAAQAS
+669 LEPQTKAAQAS
-680 RNYQQLIDALALLT
+680 RNYQQLIDALAILT
-694 PSIGN
+694 PAIGN

-738 SIVK
+738 LIVK

>member
-1 VFGIVSS
+1 
-8 RQSNPYSLPSTLY
+8 
-21 SLFYFLDMSDFLLEV
+21 MSDFLLEV

-54 EMIPDS
+54 QMIPAS

-66 TSAVKIYATPRR
+66 TSEVQIYATPRR

-90 IDRVEEIKGPPA
+90 LDRVEEIKGPPA

-108 GAPTPAAIGF
+108 GQPTPAAVGF

-137 EFIFITKTI
+137 EFIFLTKTI

-182 RPIRWLVALWNR
+182 RPIRWLVTLWNE
-194 DILPIEIVNG
+194 DILPIEIINAE
-204 GDVVKSDRISQT
+204 DVVKSDRISRT
-216 HRVLHPAPVSVGS
+216 HRVLHPEPVSVVS
-229 AAEYLKTL
+229 ASEYLKTL
-237 ADGFVNADQNQR
+237 ADGFVNVDQNQR
-249 QADIQQQIQAAATKM
+249 KIDIQQQIQAAATKM

-273 LLAEVINLVEYP
+273 LLAEVVNLVEYP
-285 TAVVGKFDDEFLALP
+285 TAVVGKFDDEFLQLP

-317 FTDATKQQLLPNFIT
+317 FTDETKQKLLPNFIT

-367 AQQLADYLPKLE
+367 SQPLADYLPKLD

-391 LKVDRIVTNANSI
+391 LKVDRIVANANSI
-404 ATQLNLNPTQCQNIS
+404 ATQLNLTPVESTHIA

-476 QTITGQ
+476 QTLTGQ

-521 IAWNANLGINLEQLI
+521 ITWNANLGINLELLI
-536 AKVVTEFQ
+536 DRIVTEFH
-544 QIRTQINPAELTQQ
+544 QIRTQVNPVELTQQ
-558 LQDFFIQRLRN
+558 LQDFFIQRLRS
-569 LLQEDKHIDYDLVN
+569 LLQEDRHIDYDLVN

-590 REYTQRALTDLLDTR
+590 REYTQRALSDLLDPR

-613 IRDNGTLENIYATV
+613 IRDNGTLERIYATV

-669 MGPQTKAAQAS
+669 LEPQTKAAQAS
-680 RNYQQLIDALALLT
+680 RNYQQLIEALAQLT
-694 PSIGN
+694 PAISSF
-699 LFDGENS
+699 FDGEDS
-706 VMVMDDNPA
+706 VLVMDSNPD

>member
-1 VFGIVSS
+1 
-8 RQSNPYSLPSTLY
+8 
-21 SLFYFLDMSDFLLEV
+21 MSDFLLEV
-36 GTEDLPAGFI
+36 GTEDLPAGFV

-54 EMIPDS
+54 KMIPAS
-60 LAAEAL
+60 LADTAL
-66 TSAVKIYATPRR
+66 TPERVQIYATPRR
-78 LSAIITNLPDRQ
+78 LSAIVTNLPDRQ
-90 IDRVEEIKGPPA
+90 LDRVEEIKGPPA

-108 GAPTPAAIGF
+108 GQPTPAAVGF

-123 VDVASLELRPTDKG
+123 VDVSSLELRPTDKG

-146 AGRDTREILTEL
+146 VGRDTREILTEL

-182 RPIRWLVALWNR
+182 RPIRWLVTLWNE
-194 DILPIEIVNG
+194 DILPIEIVN
-204 GDVVKSDRISQT
+204 DADIVKSDRISHV
-216 HRVLHPAPVSVGS
+216 HRVLHPEPVSVVS
-229 AAEYLKTL
+229 ASQYLKTL
-237 ADGFVNADQNQR
+237 ADGYVNVDQNQR
-249 QADIQQQIQAAATKM
+249 KADIQQQIQAAATKM

-273 LLAEVINLVEYP
+273 LLAEVVNLVEYP
-285 TAVVGKFDDEFLALP
+285 TAVVGKFDDEFLQLP
-300 TEVITTVM
+300 PEVITTVM

-317 FTDATKQQLLPNFIT
+317 FTDASKQKLLPHFIT

-340 SEIIAA
+340 SDIIAA

-352 RARLADGQYFYNADL
+352 RARLADGQYFYQADL
-367 AQQLADYLPKLE
+367 AQPLADYLPKLE

-404 ATQLNLNPTQCQNIS
+404 ASQLNLNPAQCQNIS

-452 GESTEVATAIVEHY
+452 GEPTEVATAIVEHY
-466 LPRNAEDSLP
+466 LPRNAEDNLP
-476 QTITGQ
+476 QTLTGQ
-482 IVGIADRLDTLVC
+482 VVGIADRLDTLVC

-506 SDPFALRRAANAIVN
+506 SDPFALRRAANAIIN
-521 IAWNANLGINLEQLI
+521 IVWNANLCVNLERLI
-536 AKVVTEFQ
+536 DRIVTEFS
-544 QIRTQINPAELTQQ
+544 QIRTQVNPVELTQQ

-569 LLQEDKHIDYDLVN
+569 LLQEDRHIDYDLVN

-627 NRSSKLAAQGNLDT
+627 NRSSKLAAQGTLDT

-648 VVQTSLFQ
+648 VVQTNLFQ
-656 KSSEQAVYDGLIA
+656 KPSEQAVYDGLIA
-669 MGPQTKAAQAS
+669 LEPQTTAAQAS
-680 RNYQQLIDALALLT
+680 RNYQQLIDALAQLT
-694 PSIGN
+694 PAISN
-699 LFDGENS
+699 FFDGEDS
-706 VMVMDDNPA
+706 VLVMDSNPD
-715 IKTNRL
+715 IKANRL

>member
-1 VFGIVSS
+1 
-8 RQSNPYSLPSTLY
+8 
-21 SLFYFLDMSDFLLEV
+21 MSDFLLEV
-36 GTEDLPAGFI
+36 GTEDLPAGFV

-54 EMIPDS
+54 KMIPAS
-60 LAAEAL
+60 LTAEAL
-66 TSAVKIYATPRR
+66 TNDRVQIYGTPRR
-78 LSAIITNLPDRQ
+78 LSVIVTNLPDRQ

-108 GAPTPAAIGF
+108 GQPTPAAMGF

-123 VDVASLELRPTDKG
+123 VDISSLELRPTDKG

-158 IPQWIF
+158 IPPWIF

-182 RPIRWLVALWNR
+182 RPIRWLVTLWNN

-204 GDVVKSDRISQT
+204 EDVVKSDRVSYT
-216 HRVLHPAPVSVGS
+216 HRVLHPEPVSVVS
-229 AAEYLKTL
+229 AAQYLKTL
-237 ADGFVNADQNQR
+237 ADGYVNVDQNQR
-249 QADIQQQIQAAATKM
+249 KVDIQQQIQAVATKM
-264 GGVAEVYPD
+264 DGIAEIYPD
-273 LLAEVINLVEYP
+273 LLAEVVNLVEYP
-285 TAVVGKFDDEFLALP
+285 TAIVGKFDEEFLQLP
-300 TEVITTVM
+300 PEVITTVM

-317 FTDATKQQLLPNFIT
+317 FKDETKQELLPNFIT

-340 SEIIAA
+340 SDIIAA

-367 AQQLADYLPKLE
+367 SQLLVDYLPKLN
-379 TVTFQADLGSVK
+379 TVTFQADLGSVR
-391 LKVDRIVTNANSI
+391 LKVDRIVRNASSI
-404 ATQLNLNPTQCQNIS
+404 GSQLNLSPEQCQHID

-452 GESTEVATAIVEHY
+452 GESTEVATAIFDHY

-476 QTITGQ
+476 QTLTGQ

-521 IAWNANLGINLEQLI
+521 IVWNANLGINLERLI
-536 AKVVTEFQ
+536 NRIVTEFQ
-544 QIRTQINPAELTQQ
+544 QIRTQVNPAELTQQ

-569 LLQEDKHIDYDLVN
+569 LLQEDHHIDYDLVN

-590 REYTQRALTDLLDTR
+590 PEYTQRALTDLLDTR

-613 IRDNGTLENIYATV
+613 IRDNGTLAQIYPTV
-627 NRSSKLAAQGNLDT
+627 NRSSKLAAQGKLDT

-669 MGPQTKAAQAS
+669 LEPQTKAAQAS
-680 RNYQQLIDALALLT
+680 RNYQQLIDAMAQLT
-694 PSIGN
+694 PAISSF
-699 LFDGENS
+699 FDGEDS
-706 VMVMDDNPA
+706 VLVMDSNPE
-715 IKTNRL
+715 IKSNRL

>member
-1 VFGIVSS
+1 
-8 RQSNPYSLPSTLY
+8 
-21 SLFYFLDMSDFLLEV
+21 MSDFLLEV
-36 GTEDLPAGFI
+36 GTEDLPAGFV

-54 EMIPDS
+54 KMIPAS

-66 TSAVKIYATPRR
+66 TNDRVQIYGTPRR
-78 LSAIITNLPDRQ
+78 LSVIVTNLPDRQ

-108 GAPTPAAIGF
+108 GQPTPAAIGF

-123 VDVASLELRPTDKG
+123 VDISSLELRPTDKG

-170 LMRWANGELKFP
+170 LMRWANGDLKFP
-182 RPIRWLVALWNR
+182 RPIRWLVTLWNN
-194 DILPIEIVNG
+194 DILQIEIVNG
-204 GDVVKSDRISQT
+204 EDVVKSDRVSYT
-216 HRVLHPAPVSVGS
+216 HRVLHPEPVSVVS
-229 AAEYLKTL
+229 AAQYLKTL
-237 ADGFVNADQNQR
+237 ADGYVNVDQNQR
-249 QADIQQQIQAAATKM
+249 KVDIQQQIQAVATKM
-264 GGVAEVYPD
+264 DGIAEIYPD
-273 LLAEVINLVEYP
+273 LLAEVVNLVEYP
-285 TAVVGKFDDEFLALP
+285 TAIVGKFDEEFLQLP
-300 TEVITTVM
+300 PEVITTVM

-317 FTDATKQQLLPNFIT
+317 FKDETKQELLPNFIT

-340 SEIIAA
+340 SDLIAA

-367 AQQLADYLPKLE
+367 SQLLVDYLPKLD
-379 TVTFQADLGSVK
+379 TVTFQADLGSVR
-391 LKVDRIVTNANSI
+391 LKVDRIVKNANSI
-404 ATQLNLNPTQCQNIS
+404 GSQLNLSPEQCQQID

-452 GESTEVATAIVEHY
+452 GESTEVATAIFEHY

-476 QTITGQ
+476 QTLTGQ

-521 IAWNANLGINLEQLI
+521 IVWNANLGINLERLI
-536 AKVVTEFQ
+536 EHVVTEFQ
-544 QIRTQINPAELTQQ
+544 QIRTQVNPAELTQQ

-569 LLQEDKHIDYDLVN
+569 LLQEDRHIDYDLVN

-590 REYTQRALTDLLDTR
+590 PEYTQRALTDLLDTR
-605 DRAVFLQQ
+605 DRAIFLQQ
-613 IRDNGTLENIYATV
+613 IRDNGTLAQIYPTV

-669 MGPQTKAAQAS
+669 LEPQTKSAQAS
-680 RNYQQLIDALALLT
+680 RNYQQLIDALAQLT
-694 PSIGN
+694 PAISSF
-699 LFDGENS
+699 FDGEDS
-706 VMVMDDNPA
+706 VLVMDSNPE

>member
-1 VFGIVSS
+1 
-8 RQSNPYSLPSTLY
+8 
-21 SLFYFLDMSDFLLEV
+21 MSDFLLEV

-54 EMIPDS
+54 QMIPAS

-66 TSAVKIYATPRR
+66 TSTVKIYATPRR

-123 VDVASLELRPTDKG
+123 VDVSSLELRPTDKG

-182 RPIRWLVALWNR
+182 RPIRWLVALWNE
-194 DILPIEIVNG
+194 DILPIEIING
-204 GDVVKSDRISQT
+204 EDIVKSDRISYT
-216 HRVLHPAPVSVGS
+216 HRVLHPEPVSVVS
-229 AAEYLKTL
+229 AAQYLKTL
-237 ADGFVNADQNQR
+237 ADGFVNVDQNQR
-249 QADIQQQIQAAATKM
+249 KADIQQQIQAAATKM

-273 LLAEVINLVEYP
+273 LLAEVIQLVEYP

-317 FTDATKQQLLPNFIT
+317 FTDASKQQLLPHFIT

-367 AQQLADYLPKLE
+367 AQPLADYLPKLE

-404 ATQLNLNPTQCQNIS
+404 ATQLNLNPTQCKNIS

-452 GESTEVATAIVEHY
+452 GESTEVSTAIVEHY

-536 AKVVTEFQ
+536 AKIVTEFQ
-544 QIRTQINPAELTQQ
+544 QIRTQVNPTELTQQ

-605 DRAVFLQQ
+605 ERALFLQQ

-669 MGPQTKAAQAS
+669 LEPQTKAAQAS

-694 PSIGN
+694 PAIGN

-706 VMVMDDNPA
+706 VMVMDDNPS

>member
-1 VFGIVSS
+1 
-8 RQSNPYSLPSTLY
+8 
-21 SLFYFLDMSDFLLEV
+21 MSDFLLEV

-54 EMIPDS
+54 KMIPAS
-60 LAAEAL
+60 LADAAL
-66 TSAVKIYATPRR
+66 THDLVQIYATPRR
-78 LSAIITNLPDRQ
+78 LSAIVTNLPDRQ

-108 GAPTPAAIGF
+108 GQPTPAAVGF

-123 VDVASLELRPTDKG
+123 VDIASLELRPTDKG

-146 AGRDTREILTEL
+146 AGRDTRAILTEL

-182 RPIRWLVALWNR
+182 RPIRWLVSLWNET
-194 DILPIEIVNG
+194 ILPIEIVNG
-204 GDVVKSDRISQT
+204 EDVVKSDRISQT
-216 HRVLHPAPVSVGS
+216 HRVLHPEPVSVVS
-229 AAEYLKTL
+229 ASQYLKTL
-237 ADGFVNADQNQR
+237 ADGFVNIDQNQR
-249 QADIQQQIQAAATKM
+249 KADIQQQIQAAATKM

-273 LLAEVINLVEYP
+273 LLAEVVNLVEYP
-285 TAVVGKFDDEFLALP
+285 TAVVGKFDDEFLKLP
-300 TEVITTVM
+300 PEVITTVM

-317 FTDATKQQLLPNFIT
+317 FTDASKQQLLPHFIT

-340 SEIIAA
+340 SDIIAA

-352 RARLADGQYFYNADL
+352 RARLADGQYFYHADL
-367 AQQLADYLPKLE
+367 AQHLADYLPKLE

-404 ATQLNLNPTQCQNIS
+404 ASQLNLTPQQCQHIA

-444 GSKYAIAN
+444 GSKYAIED
-452 GESTEVATAIVEHY
+452 GEAPEVAMAIIEHY

-476 QTITGQ
+476 QTLTGQ
-482 IVGIADRLDTLVC
+482 VVGIADRLDTLVC

-506 SDPFALRRAANAIVN
+506 SDPFALRRAANAIIN
-521 IAWNANLGINLEQLI
+521 IVWNANLGINLEQLI
-536 AKVVTEFQ
+536 DRIVTEFN
-544 QIRTQINPAELTQQ
+544 QIRTQINPVELTQQ

-569 LLQEDKHIDYDLVN
+569 LLQEDRHIDYDLVN

-590 REYTQRALTDLLDTR
+590 PEYTQRALTDLLDPR
-605 DRAVFLQQ
+605 DRAIFLQQ
-613 IRDNGTLENIYATV
+613 IRDNGTLEQIYATV
-627 NRSSKLAAQGNLDT
+627 NRSSKLAAQGTLDT

-648 VVQTSLFQ
+648 VVQTNLFQ
-656 KSSEQAVYDGLIA
+656 KPSEQAVYDGLIA
-669 MGPQTKAAQAS
+669 LEPQTKAAQAS
-680 RNYQQLIDALALLT
+680 RNYQQLIDALAQLT
-694 PSIGN
+694 PAISSF
-699 LFDGENS
+699 FDGEDS
-706 VMVMDDNPA
+706 VLVMDSNSD
-715 IKTNRL
+715 IKANRL

>member
-1 VFGIVSS
+1 
-8 RQSNPYSLPSTLY
+8 
-21 SLFYFLDMSDFLLEV
+21 MSDFLLEV
-36 GTEDLPAGFI
+36 GTEDLPAGFV

-54 EMIPDS
+54 QMIPTS

-66 TSAVKIYATPRR
+66 TSTVKIYATPRR

-108 GAPTPAAIGF
+108 GQTTPAAIGF

-170 LMRWANGELKFP
+170 LMRWANGDLKFP
-182 RPIRWLVALWNR
+182 RPIRWLVALWNQ
-194 DILPIEIVNG
+194 DILPIEIINAE
-204 GDVVKSDRISQT
+204 DIVKSDRISHT
-216 HRVLHPAPVSVGS
+216 HRVLHATPVSVGS
-229 AAEYLKTL
+229 AAQYLKTL
-237 ADGFVNADQNQR
+237 ADGFVNVDQNQR
-249 QADIQQQIQAAATKM
+249 KTDIQQQIQAAATKM
-264 GGVAEVYPD
+264 GGVAEIYPD
-273 LLAEVINLVEYP
+273 LLAEVVNLVEYP
-285 TAVVGKFDDEFLALP
+285 TAVIGKFDDEFLALP
-300 TEVITTVM
+300 PEVITTVM

-317 FTDATKQQLLPNFIT
+317 FTDASKQKLLPNFIT

-367 AQQLADYLPKLE
+367 AQPLADYLPKLE

-391 LKVDRIVTNANSI
+391 LKVDRIVTNAKSI
-404 ATQLNLNPTQCQNIS
+404 ASQLNLSPTDCQNIS

-452 GESTEVATAIVEHY
+452 GESTAVATAIVEHY

-476 QTITGQ
+476 QTLTGQ

-536 AKVVTEFQ
+536 AKIVTEFQ
-544 QIRTQINPAELTQQ
+544 QIRPQINPTELTQQ

-569 LLQEDKHIDYDLVN
+569 LLQEDHHIDYDLVN

-590 REYTQRALTDLLDTR
+590 PEYTQRALTDLLDTR

-613 IRDNGTLENIYATV
+613 IRDNGSLENIYATV
-627 NRSSKLAAQGNLDT
+627 NRSSKLAAQGTLDT

-669 MGPQTKAAQAS
+669 LEPQTKAAQAS
-680 RNYQQLIDALALLT
+680 RNYQQLIDALAVLT
-694 PSIGN
+694 PAIGD
-699 LFDGENS
+699 LFDGEDS

>member
-1 VFGIVSS
+1 
-8 RQSNPYSLPSTLY
+8 
-21 SLFYFLDMSDFLLEV
+21 MSDFLLEV
-36 GTEDLPAGFI
+36 GTEDLPAGFV

-54 EMIPDS
+54 QMIPAS

-66 TSAVKIYATPRR
+66 TSTVKIYATPRR

-108 GAPTPAAIGF
+108 GQPTPAAIGF

-123 VDVASLELRPTDKG
+123 VDVSSLELRPTDKG

-182 RPIRWLVALWNR
+182 RPIRWLVALWNE
-194 DILPIEIVNG
+194 DILPIEIVNAE
-204 GDVVKSDRISQT
+204 DIVKSDRISYT
-216 HRVLHPAPVSVGS
+216 HRVLHPEPVSVVS
-229 AAEYLKTL
+229 AAQYLKTL
-237 ADGFVNADQNQR
+237 ADGFVNVDQNQR
-249 QADIQQQIQAAATKM
+249 KADIQQQIQAAATKM

-273 LLAEVINLVEYP
+273 LLAEVIQLVEYP
-285 TAVVGKFDDEFLALP
+285 TAVVGKFDDEFLKLP

-367 AQQLADYLPKLE
+367 AQPLADYLPKLE

-404 ATQLNLNPTQCQNIS
+404 ASQLNLTPAQYQNIS

-444 GSKYAIAN
+444 GSKYAISN
-452 GESTEVATAIVEHY
+452 GESIEVATAIVEHY

-476 QTITGQ
+476 QTLTGQ

-536 AKVVTEFQ
+536 AKIVTEFQ
-544 QIRTQINPAELTQQ
+544 QIRTQVNPAELTQQ

-605 DRAVFLQQ
+605 ERAVFLQQ

-648 VVQTSLFQ
+648 VVQISLFQ

-669 MGPQTKAAQAS
+669 LEPQTKAAQAS

-694 PSIGN
+694 PAIGN

>member
-1 VFGIVSS
+1 
-8 RQSNPYSLPSTLY
+8 
-21 SLFYFLDMSDFLLEV
+21 MSDFLLEV
-36 GTEDLPAGFI
+36 GTEDLPAGFV

-54 EMIPDS
+54 KMIPAS

-66 TSAVKIYATPRR
+66 TNDRVQIYGTPRR
-78 LSAIITNLPDRQ
+78 LSVIVTNLPDRQ

-108 GAPTPAAIGF
+108 GQPTPAAIGF

-123 VDVASLELRPTDKG
+123 VDISSLELRPTDKG

-170 LMRWANGELKFP
+170 LMRWANGDLKFP
-182 RPIRWLVALWNR
+182 RPIRWLVTLWND

-204 GDVVKSDRISQT
+204 EDVVKSDRVSYT
-216 HRVLHPAPVSVGS
+216 HRVLHPEPVSVVS
-229 AAEYLKTL
+229 AAQYLKTL
-237 ADGFVNADQNQR
+237 ADGYVNVDQNQR
-249 QADIQQQIQAAATKM
+249 KVDIQQQIQAVATKM
-264 GGVAEVYPD
+264 DGIAEIYPD
-273 LLAEVINLVEYP
+273 LLAEVVNLVEYP
-285 TAVVGKFDDEFLALP
+285 TAIVGKFDEEFLQLP
-300 TEVITTVM
+300 PEVITTVM

-317 FTDATKQQLLPNFIT
+317 FKDETKQELLPNFIT

-340 SEIIAA
+340 SDLIAA

-367 AQQLADYLPKLE
+367 SQLLVDYLPKLD
-379 TVTFQADLGSVK
+379 TVTFQADLGSVR
-391 LKVDRIVTNANSI
+391 LKVDRIVKNANSI
-404 ATQLNLNPTQCQNIS
+404 GSQLNLSPEQCQQID

-452 GESTEVATAIVEHY
+452 GESTAVATAIFEHY

-476 QTITGQ
+476 QTLTGQ

-521 IAWNANLGINLEQLI
+521 IVWNANLGINLERLI
-536 AKVVTEFQ
+536 EHVVTEFQ
-544 QIRTQINPAELTQQ
+544 QIRTQVNPAELTQQ

-569 LLQEDKHIDYDLVN
+569 LLQEDRHIDYDLVN

-590 REYTQRALTDLLDTR
+590 PEYTQRALTDLLDTR

-613 IRDNGTLENIYATV
+613 IRDNGTLAQIYPTV

-669 MGPQTKAAQAS
+669 LEPQTKAAQAL
-680 RNYQQLIDALALLT
+680 RNYQQLIDALAQLT
-694 PSIGN
+694 PAISSF
-699 LFDGENS
+699 FDGEDS
-706 VMVMDDNPA
+706 VLVMDSNPE

>member
-1 VFGIVSS
+1 
-8 RQSNPYSLPSTLY
+8 
-21 SLFYFLDMSDFLLEV
+21 MSDFLLEV
-36 GTEDLPAGFI
+36 GTEDLPAGFV

-54 EMIPDS
+54 KMIPAS

-66 TSAVKIYATPRR
+66 TNDRVQIYGTPRR
-78 LSAIITNLPDRQ
+78 LSVIVTNLPDRQ

-108 GAPTPAAIGF
+108 GQPTPAAMGF

-123 VDVASLELRPTDKG
+123 VDISSLELRPTDKG

-170 LMRWANGELKFP
+170 LMRWANGDLKFP
-182 RPIRWLVALWNR
+182 RPIRWLVTLWNN

-204 GDVVKSDRISQT
+204 EDVVKSDRVSYT
-216 HRVLHPAPVSVGS
+216 HRVLHPEPVSVVS
-229 AAEYLKTL
+229 AAQYLKTL
-237 ADGFVNADQNQR
+237 ADGYVNVDQNQR
-249 QADIQQQIQAAATKM
+249 KVDIQQQIQAVATKM
-264 GGVAEVYPD
+264 DGIAEIYPD
-273 LLAEVINLVEYP
+273 LLAEVVNLVEYP
-285 TAVVGKFDDEFLALP
+285 TAIVGKFDEEFLQLP
-300 TEVITTVM
+300 PEVITTVM

-317 FTDATKQQLLPNFIT
+317 FKDETKQELLPNFIT

-340 SEIIAA
+340 SDLIAA

-367 AQQLADYLPKLE
+367 SQLLVDYLPKLD
-379 TVTFQADLGSVK
+379 TVTFQADLGSVR
-391 LKVDRIVTNANSI
+391 LKVDRIVKNANSI
-404 ATQLNLNPTQCQNIS
+404 GSQLNLSPEQCQQID

-452 GESTEVATAIVEHY
+452 GESTEVATAIFEHY

-476 QTITGQ
+476 QTLTGQ
-482 IVGIADRLDTLVC
+482 IVGIADRSDTLVC

-521 IAWNANLGINLEQLI
+521 IVWNANLGINLERLI
-536 AKVVTEFQ
+536 EHVVTEFQ
-544 QIRTQINPAELTQQ
+544 QIRTQVNPAELTQQ

-569 LLQEDKHIDYDLVN
+569 LLQEDRHIDYDLVN

-590 REYTQRALTDLLDTR
+590 PEYTQRALTDLLDTR

-613 IRDNGTLENIYATV
+613 IRDNGTLAQIYPTV

-669 MGPQTKAAQAS
+669 LEPQTKSAQAS
-680 RNYQQLIDALALLT
+680 RNYQQLIDALAQLT
-694 PSIGN
+694 PAISSF
-699 LFDGENS
+699 FDGEDS
-706 VMVMDDNPA
+706 VLVMDSNPE

>member
-1 VFGIVSS
+1 
-8 RQSNPYSLPSTLY
+8 
-21 SLFYFLDMSDFLLEV
+21 MSDFLLEV
-36 GTEDLPAGFI
+36 GTEDLPAGFV

-54 EMIPDS
+54 KMIPAS
-60 LAAEAL
+60 LVAESL
-66 TSAVKIYATPRR
+66 TNDRVQIYGTPRR
-78 LSAIITNLPDRQ
+78 LSIIVTNLPDRQ
-90 IDRVEEIKGPPA
+90 LDRVEEIKGPPA

-108 GAPTPAAIGF
+108 GVPTPAAVGF

-182 RPIRWLVALWNR
+182 RPIRWLVALWNET
-194 DILPIEIVNG
+194 ILPIEIVNG
-204 GDVVKSDRISQT
+204 EDVVTSDRISQV
-216 HRVLHPAPVSVGS
+216 HRVLHPAPVSVVS
-229 AAEYLKTL
+229 AAGYLKTL
-237 ADGFVNADQNQR
+237 ADGFVNVDQNQR
-249 QADIQQQIQAAATKM
+249 KTDIQQQIQSAATKM

-273 LLAEVINLVEYP
+273 LLAEVVNLVEYP
-285 TAVVGKFDDEFLALP
+285 TAVVGKFDDEFLNLP
-300 TEVITTVM
+300 PEVITTVM

-317 FTDATKQQLLPNFIT
+317 FTDASKQKLLPHFIT

-340 SEIIAA
+340 SDIIAA

-352 RARLADGQYFYNADL
+352 RARLADGQYFYSADL
-367 AQQLADYLPKLE
+367 AKPLADYIPKLE

-391 LKVDRIVTNANSI
+391 IKVDRIVTNANSI
-404 ATQLNLNPTQCQNIS
+404 ATQLNLTPQQSQDIA

-452 GESTEVATAIVEHY
+452 GETPAVATAIVEHY

-476 QTITGQ
+476 QTLTGQ

-521 IAWNANLGINLEQLI
+521 IVWNANLGISLERLI
-536 AKVVTEFQ
+536 DRIVTEFS
-544 QIRTQINPAELTQQ
+544 QIRTQVNTAELTQQ

-569 LLQEDKHIDYDLVN
+569 LLQEDKHIDYDLIN

-605 DRAVFLQQ
+605 DRALFLQQ

-669 MGPQTKAAQAS
+669 LEPQTKAAQAS
-680 RNYQQLIDALALLT
+680 RNYQQLIDALAQLT
-694 PSIGN
+694 PAISSF
-699 LFDGENS
+699 FDGEDS
-706 VMVMDDNPA
+706 VLVMDSNPE